1 MGNPYSTLKHKASQ
15 IARLTTLWVLQFFF
29 KHNECKTV
37 EATLSL
43 LSKNKI
49 PFNEQIGLKVIRQ
62 LEQYTGNQYDLL
74 PNGYIAKSYICL
86 KFVQLP
92 DF

>member
-1 MGNPYSTLKHKASQ
+1 MQEK
-15 IARLTTLWVLQFFF
+15 FF
-29 KHNECKTV
+29 KFTHALKR
-37 EATLSL
+37 
-43 LSKNKI
+43 
-49 PFNEQIGLKVIRQ
+49 GLVLALVIKQ

-74 PNGYIAKSYICL
+74 PNGYIAKTYICL